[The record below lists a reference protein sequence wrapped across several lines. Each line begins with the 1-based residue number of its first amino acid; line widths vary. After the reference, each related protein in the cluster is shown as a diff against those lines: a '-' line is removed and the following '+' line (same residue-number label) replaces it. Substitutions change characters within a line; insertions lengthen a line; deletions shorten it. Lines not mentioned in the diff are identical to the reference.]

1 MTSDGSNRDGRG
13 LRVLIVED
21 NFLLASGLKVVL
33 ERFGAR
39 VLGPVANVDAAL
51 ELVEAE
57 QAIDGALLDVKLGD
71 ELVFPVA
78 DALRSRGIRYA
89 FLTGFDSTHIPSGY
103 RDDTIFTKTVDPE
116 VLWSWLQR

>member
-1 MTSDGSNRDGRG
+1 MTSDASNRDGRG

-21 NFLLASGLKVVL
+21 NFLLASGLKLVL
-33 ERFGAR
+33 ERFGAH
-39 VLGPVANVDAAL
+39 VLGPVANVHAAL

-78 DALRSRGIRYA
+78 DALRARGIRYA
-89 FLTGFDSTHIPSGY
+89 FLTGFDSAHLPSGY
-103 RDDTIFTKTVDPE
+103 GDDTIFTKTVDPE
-116 VLWSWLQR
+116 VLWSWLRR